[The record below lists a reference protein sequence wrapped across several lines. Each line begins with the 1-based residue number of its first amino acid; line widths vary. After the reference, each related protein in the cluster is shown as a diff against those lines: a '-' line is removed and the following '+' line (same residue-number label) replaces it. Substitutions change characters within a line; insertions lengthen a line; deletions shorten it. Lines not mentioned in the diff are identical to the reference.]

1 MPRTKKEKASTRIP
15 RKNQIETIATNMFKE
30 RGFAATSMR
39 DLASAVGIEAASI
52 YSHVQSK
59 EEILHTICF
68 KMAHEFFEAIEIS
81 ENKTATYPERLQEL
95 ILAHITII
103 LRNVAAAVVFQ
114 NEWRHLSEPYLS
126 HFLELRE
133 QYETRFR
140 ALIQKGTQAGEFVPT
155 DAQFV
160 TRTLLLSLNGIPQ
173 WYAPNAE
180 LTPENIAEKTAA
192 LFLNGLRKADK

>member
-1 MPRTKKEKASTRIP
+1 MVRAKKEKASTRIP
-15 RKNQIETIATNMFKE
+15 RKDQIEIIATDLFKE

-39 DLASAVGIEAASI
+39 DLASAVGIEAASL

-68 KMAHEFFEAIEIS
+68 KMAHEFFEAIEKS
-81 ENKTATYPERLQEL
+81 ENKTATYPNKLQVL
-95 ILAHITII
+95 ILTHVTIV

-133 QYETRFR
+133 QYETRLR
-140 ALIQKGTQAGEFVPT
+140 KLIQEGTEAGEFMPT
-155 DAQFV
+155 DAKFIS
-160 TRTLLLSLNGIPQ
+160 RTLLSSLNGIPQ
-173 WYAPNAE
+173 WYLPDGE
-180 LTPENIAEKTAA
+180 LTPENIAEKIAA
-192 LFLNGLRKADK
+192 LFLNGLRTTNK